1 MLAPSSLHV
10 CLGRQASPF
19 LLTAGMDRQIR
30 YWDLRKPAASFCAS
44 GYAMETGPTNQ
55 LGRPSFVAQQI
66 MPAANMTM
74 PADGVGGGGGL
85 IKGSGIPCQVFLCQD
100 PAMPGMCAQA
110 RRMVRVQARCMV
122 CVQAEVHVAD
132 YSLERLTNTCTL
144 SLTRSHT
151 LPHALTRSHTLSL
164 S

>member
-19 LLTAGMDRQIR
+19 LVTAGMDRQIR

-44 GYAMETGPTNQ
+44 GYAMETGPTST

-74 PADGVGGGGGL
+74 PADGIGGGGGL

-100 PAMPGMCAQA
+100 PAMPGTLHRPASPTISLIIALFRNLALLCIGCRHGGRRPERA
-110 RRMVRVQARCMV
+110 RRPALLQP
-122 CVQAEVHVAD
+122 Q
-132 YSLERLTNTCTL
+132 RLHPGPPDPQ
-144 SLTRSHT
+144 R
-151 LPHALTRSHTLSL
+151 AV
-164 S
+164 